1 MQARLPEDEPTCTG
15 PLLVPGRFSALR
27 EALRAERRREEASMT
42 PEQRVLLAL
51 ELSDLCLLLRE
62 ACSGKRSG

>member
-1 MQARLPEDEPTCTG
+1 MESRPSDEAPTCAG
-15 PLLVPGRFSALR
+15 PLLVPGRFSAIR
-27 EALRAERRREEASMT
+27 EALRAERRREEARMT